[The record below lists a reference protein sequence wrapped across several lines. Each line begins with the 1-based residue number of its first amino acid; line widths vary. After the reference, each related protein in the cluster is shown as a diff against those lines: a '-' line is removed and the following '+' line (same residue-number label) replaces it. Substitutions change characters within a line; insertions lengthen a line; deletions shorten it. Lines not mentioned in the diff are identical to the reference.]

1 MSPPGDFETPSGVPF
16 VVVEVPYAGGEVAL
30 LLLSPERRHVPIA
43 ALRPLLDARSVT
55 HWVTNLSPA
64 PRVLVVPRFSLET
77 SWDLRD
83 PLKSLGIL
91 DLFDPETA
99 DFSPVS
105 GEEHLVLGQVLQK
118 VRVEVTENG
127 TEAASASAAVVYSR
141 MAPLEIVLDHP
152 FLFLIRHHPTGT
164 ILFVGQTLPPPPPG
178 NLRDPPRTP
187 RHLRTGVSPLQVSP
201 HPRRS
206 RTWPRPGGMGCDVSP
221 HGDHGDIAGH
231 LRPPPGLSDR
241 WHSLDMR
248 DIPSDG
254 GTSRSDIS
262 RGGGTLHGGGSSHGD
277 NSSHRDISHGG
288 GTSRGVVTHGDTSS
302 HGDSSSGGFCRGDPS
317 QNGDNSRGDIS
328 NGDISNGGDISCG
341 DISHGGISNGDIS
354 NGGGI
359 SSGGGIT
366 KSDTCHGGISQGD
379 ISHNDIF
386 HGGGTS
392 HVVTAHGGTSH
403 GDISSSDIGHNDISY
418 GSVTARSDISSGV
431 TSRGDGISHGGT
443 SNGDISNRD
452 SSKSDISHEGNIYG
466 GIAQVVISCSD
477 ISHGGT
483 YNRDISHGSDT
494 SHGDTSKSDFSN
506 SDIST
511 SDISNSDTSHDGGTS
526 RSVTSHGV
534 TSHDGGASH
543 GVTSHGATSPGS
555 ATPSPPLLLL
565 LLSHHPRW
573 PVPLSPVPLLL
584 LLLFVP
590 CPQPSLAATFK
601 VGVLGPWGCDSV
613 LARALPDVASRLAV
627 ARLNRDAELTAGYWW
642 DAVVLSEAC
651 GTPQAVAGLVSA
663 ERYASAIV
671 GPLNPAACG
680 AAGLLAAAWNKPL
693 VSWACAGA
701 GAVTLVNPL
710 PAPAGVLH
718 AVLRYFR
725 WAHVAVVAAPQDLW
739 VDTGQELARELRARG
754 LPVTV
759 VATAGE
765 DEDEAEKALRRVQ
778 RADGVRVVVM
788 CMHSVL
794 LGGREQRVLLE
805 KAEDLGMTDG
815 TFVFIPYDAL
825 TFALPYRR
833 VPYPVLANN
842 TKLRLAYDAV
852 LTVTI
857 DSPDASF
864 HDALEEAKK
873 AYEVPANLDPAE
885 VHPLFSTIYNSIY
898 FLATAVEAAR
908 RSGRWVMGTSV
919 ADHARDF
926 RLEGFCQTFTVD
938 EDGDVSVPY
947 VVLDTDG
954 KGHHLW
960 AVYGLEPGT
969 RGLSYRSHSPHW
981 PHSASPATDAGCW
994 FDSGAI
1000 CNGGMD
1006 AGFVF
1011 LMFLLIAALIAA
1023 GAALAC
1029 HIRRR
1034 IQQAQLMKGPNKII
1048 LTMEDLT
1055 FINTHSSKQ
1064 VDSSHASLTG
1074 QSGGDTKSVRSAT
1087 PGPDTTNVGVA
1098 EVRPSPPPG
1107 SSNLPLLLLLFNQQ
1121 GLVASVQGDWVWLK
1135 KIPGDQHTEVKPATK
1150 LAFCKLRDLRHE
1162 NVNLLLGFFHDCGIF
1177 AIVSEHCSR
1186 GSLEDLLRNE
1196 DMKLDWMFKSSLL
1209 IDLIKGVRYLHHR
1222 DVVHGRLK
1230 SRNCVVDGRFVLK
1243 VTDHGYNQLLEAQ
1256 RVPAL
1261 PPQPHERLWTAPEL
1275 LRDEALE
1282 RRGSFR
1288 GDVYSIGIIMQE
1300 VICRSP
1306 PYCMLGLPP
1315 EEIIE
1320 KVQRPP
1326 PLCRP
1331 AVSADQAP
1339 LECIHLMKECWSEQ
1353 PEKRPTID
1361 QVFDQFKG
1369 INKGRKTNIIDSM
1382 LRMLEQYSSNLEDL
1396 IRERTEEL
1404 EIEKQKTDKLLT
1416 QMLPPSVAEA
1426 LKMGTP
1432 VEPEYFEEVT
1442 LYFSDIV
1449 GFTTISAMS
1458 EPIEVVD
1465 LLNDLYTLFDAIIGS
1480 HDVYKV
1486 ETIGDAYMV
1495 ASGLPKRNGN
1505 RHAGEIANM
1514 SLDILSSVGTFK
1526 MRHMPE
1532 VPVRIRI
1539 GLHSGPCVAG
1549 VVGLT
1554 MPRYCLF
1561 GDTVNT
1567 ASRMESTGLPYRI
1580 HVNQRTVAI
1589 LLSLQEGFK
1598 VDIRGKTELKGKGVE
1613 DTYWLVGR
1621 EGFTKPIPTPPD
1633 LLPGAS
1639 NHGISLDEI
1648 PAERRRKLE
1657 KARPGQVLK

>member
-1 MSPPGDFETPSGVPF
+1 MMTSPMTVSPPTM
-16 VVVEVPYAGGEVAL
+16 
-30 LLLSPERRHVPIA
+30 
-43 ALRPLLDARSVT
+43 VT
-55 HWVTNLSPA
+55 
-64 PRVLVVPRFSLET
+64 
-77 SWDLRD
+77 
-83 PLKSLGIL
+83 
-91 DLFDPETA
+91 
-99 DFSPVS
+99 SPVM
-105 GEEHLVLGQVLQK
+105 V
-118 VRVEVTENG
+118 
-127 TEAASASAAVVYSR
+127 
-141 MAPLEIVLDHP
+141 
-152 FLFLIRHHPTGT
+152 
-164 ILFVGQTLPPPPPG
+164 PPP
-178 NLRDPPRTP
+178 T
-187 RHLRTGVSPLQVSP
+187 
-201 HPRRS
+201 
-206 RTWPRPGGMGCDVSP
+206 
-221 HGDHGDIAGH
+221 
-231 LRPPPGLSDR
+231 
-241 WHSLDMR
+241 
-248 DIPSDG
+248 
-254 GTSRSDIS
+254 
-262 RGGGTLHGGGSSHGD
+262 
-277 NSSHRDISHGG
+277 
-288 GTSRGVVTHGDTSS
+288 
-302 HGDSSSGGFCRGDPS
+302 
-317 QNGDNSRGDIS
+317 
-328 NGDISNGGDISCG
+328 
-341 DISHGGISNGDIS
+341 
-354 NGGGI
+354 
-359 SSGGGIT
+359 
-366 KSDTCHGGISQGD
+366 
-379 ISHNDIF
+379 
-386 HGGGTS
+386 
-392 HVVTAHGGTSH
+392 
-403 GDISSSDIGHNDISY
+403 
-418 GSVTARSDISSGV
+418 
-431 TSRGDGISHGGT
+431 
-443 SNGDISNRD
+443 
-452 SSKSDISHEGNIYG
+452 
-466 GIAQVVISCSD
+466 
-477 ISHGGT
+477 
-483 YNRDISHGSDT
+483 
-494 SHGDTSKSDFSN
+494 
-506 SDIST
+506 
-511 SDISNSDTSHDGGTS
+511 
-526 RSVTSHGV
+526 
-534 TSHDGGASH
+534 
-543 GVTSHGATSPGS
+543 
-555 ATPSPPLLLL
+555 
-565 LLSHHPRW
+565 
-573 PVPLSPVPLLL
+573 
-584 LLLFVP
+584 
-590 CPQPSLAATFK
+590 
-601 VGVLGPWGCDSV
+601 VGVLGPWSCDPV

-627 ARLNRDAELTAGYWW
+627 ARLNRDPALTAGYWW

-651 GTPQAVAGLVSA
+651 AAPQAVAGVVGA

-693 VSWACAGA
+693 VSWACGGGAARAAGGA
-701 GAVTLVNPL
+701 AVTLVRPL
-710 PAPAGVLH
+710 PAPAAVLH

-739 VDTGQELARELRARG
+739 VDTGQEVARELRARG

-759 VATAGE
+759 VTVAGE
-765 DEDEAEKALRRVQ
+765 EEEEAEAALRRVQ
-778 RADGVRVVVM
+778 RADGVRVVLM

-794 LGGREQRVLLE
+794 LGGREQKVLLE

-864 HDALEEAKK
+864 HEALEEAKK

-898 FLATAVEAAR
+898 FLATAVEATR

-926 RLEGFCQTFTVD
+926 QLQGFCQTFTVD
-938 EDGDVSVPY
+938 SDGAVSVPY

-1011 LMFLLIAALIAA
+1011 ILFLLIAALVAA

-1034 IQQAQLMKGPNKII
+1034 LQQAQLMKGPNKII

-1055 FINTHSSKQ
+1055 FINTQSSKQ
-1064 VDSSHASLTG
+1064 
-1074 QSGGDTKSVRSAT
+1074 
-1087 PGPDTTNVGVA
+1087 
-1098 EVRPSPPPG
+1098 
-1107 SSNLPLLLLLFNQQ
+1107 
-1121 GLVASVQGDWVWLK
+1121 
-1135 KIPGDQHTEVKPATK
+1135 
-1150 LAFCKLRDLRHE
+1150 LRDLRHE
-1162 NVNLLLGFFHDCGIF
+1162 NVNLFLGFFHDCGIF

-1186 GSLEDLLRNE
+1186 GSLEDLLRNQ

-1256 RVPAL
+1256 RVPAP

-1288 GDVYSIGIIMQE
+1288 GDVYGIGIIMQE

-1633 LLPGAS
+1633 LLPG
-1639 NHGISLDEI
+1639 
-1648 PAERRRKLE
+1648 
-1657 KARPGQVLK
+1657 